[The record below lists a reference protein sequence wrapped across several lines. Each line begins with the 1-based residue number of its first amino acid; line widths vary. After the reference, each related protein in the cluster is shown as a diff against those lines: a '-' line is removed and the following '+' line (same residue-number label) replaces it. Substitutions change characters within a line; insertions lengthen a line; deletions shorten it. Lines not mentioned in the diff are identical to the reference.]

1 MVKRANREFLLLWN
15 RDAAAVVVENR
26 LMRDELVVAAEYEA
40 LSGQESVKG
49 TRVKVN
55 MAAN

>member
-1 MVKRANREFLLLWN
+1 MVKRANLEFLLLWN

-49 TRVKVN
+49 TRS
-55 MAAN
+55 